1 MPKYELEITQAD
13 IQALREVL
21 ADTLDGTESDEDIVR
36 ECFYVTGYGNEAD
49 LRNKVKIKEMANLAR
64 KAQKK

>member
-36 ECFYVTGYGNEAD
+36 ECFTSPDTVLKLTYAT
-49 LRNKVKIKEMANLAR
+49 K
-64 KAQKK
+64 

>member
-36 ECFYVTGYGNEAD
+36 ECFYVTGYGTKAD
-49 LRNKVKIKEMANLAR
+49 LRNKVKIKEMANSAR